1 VRVFANAQRSVPHA
15 TMFPHPRRPDGR
27 LSLSR
32 KRERDGR
39 EREKINHIRLEI
51 GSVMHR
57 LLALLALLFAVASPA
72 QAERIKDLGTFQGIR
87 TNQITGYGIVVG
99 LAGTGDDSLEYTV
112 YGMKGVASRFGLQLP
127 AGINPSLKNA
137 AAVMITA
144 ELPAFAKPGQK
155 LDITVSALGKAKS
168 LRGGTLL
175 VTPLNGADGQIY
187 AMAQGNLA
195 VGGLGISGADGS
207 NLTVNIPTAGRIPG
221 GATVERA
228 VDAGFATT
236 PEITFNLAEADLTTV
251 GRVAAS
257 INASMGAGTARALD
271 AVSVSIKAPQGA
283 EVRTALMGKIEDLL
297 VDPAEAPARVI
308 VNART
313 GTVVI
318 NGAVRIAQAAV
329 SHGKL
334 TVRVDEKPRV
344 SQPGPFS
351 QGQTVVTPN
360 SALSVE
366 EEKHPMFE
374 LGGGASLA
382 DIVKAVNAIGASPAD
397 LVAILE
403 ALKQAGAMKADL
415 VIL

>member
-1 VRVFANAQRSVPHA
+1 
-15 TMFPHPRRPDGR
+15 
-27 LSLSR
+27 
-32 KRERDGR
+32 
-39 EREKINHIRLEI
+39 
-51 GSVMHR
+51 MHR
-57 LLALLALLFAVASPA
+57 LLAFLALVLIAAQPA
-72 QAERIKDLGTFQGIR
+72 RADRIKDLGTFQSVR
-87 TNQITGYGIVVG
+87 TNQLTGYGIVVG
-99 LAGTGDDSLEYTV
+99 LAGTGDDSLDYATQ
-112 YGMKGVASRFGLQLP
+112 GMKGVISRMGLTLP
-127 AGINPSLKNA
+127 PGVNPSLKNA
-137 AAVMITA
+137 AAVIITA

-175 VTPLNGADGQIY
+175 VAPLLGADGQIY

-228 VDAGFATT
+228 VADSFATT
-236 PEITFNLAEADLTTV
+236 PELVFNLAEADLTTA

-257 INASMGAGTARALD
+257 INTALGAGRARAVD
-271 AVSVSIKAPQGA
+271 AVSIAISAPQGA
-283 EVRTALMGKIEDLL
+283 VLRTALMGQIENLP
-297 VDPAEAPARVI
+297 VDPADAPARVVI
-308 VNART
+308 NARS

-318 NGAVRIAQAAV
+318 NGAVRISPAAV

-334 TVRVDEKPRV
+334 TVRVDEKPQIV
-344 SQPGPFS
+344 QPAPFS
-351 QGQTVVTPN
+351 RGQTAVQQS
-360 SALSVE
+360 SALSVDE
-366 EEKHPMFE
+366 ERRPMFDFQP
-374 LGGGASLA
+374 GASLA

-415 VIL
+415 VVL